1 MDTFEKMEQE
11 LFNDG
16 ITVCRDKL
24 PKCIGFY
31 TKLYDFIYLNVDRD
45 LRGSKA
51 LSVLSHE
58 IGHYKTGL
66 VGISGK
72 NEYRAD
78 KWAAGNL
85 CDPFEIINALKKGC
99 RNSYELSKELNVDE
113 QFLIRFIS
121 ILSDIHGEYC
131 EIDNYELYFNPLF
144 VKSRTTGQAWP
155 EVWN

>member
-1 MDTFEKMEQE
+1 MDTFEKMEQD

-16 ITVCRDKL
+16 ITVNRDKL

-45 LRGSKA
+45 LRGARA

-58 IGHYKTGL
+58 VGHYRTGL
-66 VGISGK
+66 IGSIGK

-85 CDPFEIINALKKGC
+85 CDPYDVINALRKGC
-99 RNSYELSKELNVDE
+99 SNFYELAKELNVDE
-113 QFLIRFIS
+113 QFLKRFLA
-121 ILSDIHGEYC
+121 ILSDIHGEYYG
-131 EIDNYELYFNPLF
+131 IGNYVLYFNPLF
-144 VKSRTTGQAWP
+144 VKNRSTGQVWP
-155 EVWN
+155 EVWV